1 MKTLSKLFSLFIL
14 IALTTACKK
23 KTENVTPIDT
33 TLEYQKAI
41 DAKFASIGWATDGH
55 SRFNNSYPI
64 KTAGGKG
71 YVQYYAFGSRK
82 TAIYY
87 FPNKGAFAVD
97 TEEMIAYDNA
107 GQDNW
112 GLVVSDPKAT
122 KTGGCGYID
131 IITND
136 GKEAIITC
144 QNLVY
149 GNVYAK
155 YKEMGRWDSP
165 LGLPTSSEKDTP
177 TNNPAYAKGRYND
190 FQNGAIWSFNTG
202 TYALWGRMLKL
213 YALQDWERG
222 WLKLPTESCD
232 PKKADNKQFVRFQ
245 GGNIDG
251 ADCGSF
257 FSTTGIPLLKTGVRP
272 STGLPPC
279 Y

>member
-1 MKTLSKLFSLFIL
+1 MKTLSKLFILFTF
-14 IALTTACKK
+14 LTLTAAKCG
-23 KTENVTPIDT
+23 KTEEIVTPVDNT
-33 TLEYQKAI
+33 PEYQKEI
-41 DAKFASIGWATDGH
+41 DAKFKAIGWATDGH
-55 SRFNNSYPI
+55 SKFNNSNPV
-64 KTAGGKG
+64 KTVGGKG

-82 TAIYY
+82 TAIY
-87 FPNKGAFAVD
+87 FFSGKGAFAVD

-122 KTGGCGYID
+122 KTGGCGYSD

-136 GKEAIITC
+136 GKEGIITC

-155 YKEMGRWDSP
+155 YKEVGRWDSP

-177 TNNPAYAKGRYND
+177 SINPAYAKGRYND
-190 FQNGAIWSFNTG
+190 FQNGAIWSFSTG
-202 TYALWGRMLKL
+202 TYALWGRLMKL

-232 PKKADNKQFVRFQ
+232 PKKAENKQFIRFQ
-245 GGNIDG
+245 GGNIDA

-257 FSTTGIPLLKTGVRP
+257 YGTNGLIRYKDGTSKTA
-272 STGLPPC
+272 TPPC